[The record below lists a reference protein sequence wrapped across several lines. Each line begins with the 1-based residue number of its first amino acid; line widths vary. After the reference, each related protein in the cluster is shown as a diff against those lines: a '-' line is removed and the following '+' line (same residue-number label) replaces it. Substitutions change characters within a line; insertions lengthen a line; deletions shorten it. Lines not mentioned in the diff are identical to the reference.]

1 MKEAGCVRDRR
12 EKKTRRG
19 TSRREKEREKER
31 QEEGNT
37 VHKRV
42 WNTSG
47 TEGGI

>member
-1 MKEAGCVRDRR
+1 MKEADCVRDRR
-12 EKKTRRG
+12 EKKREGEQVGGRR
-19 TSRREKEREKER
+19 REKER